1 LKSEL
6 AVYFPNYEDII
17 YDSNK
22 ESGKTKSS
30 ISYEH
35 G

>member
-6 AVYFPNYEDII
+6 AVYFPNYEEII

-22 ESGKTKSS
+22 ESGKTKPNT
-30 ISYEH
+30 SYDH